1 MSLLYWSARSLADLE
16 AIKIY
21 ISHDSP
27 RYAESYV
34 LKLVNYA
41 NKIIS
46 TFPNLGRVV
55 PESNID
61 HIKEVFF
68 DDYRIIYSIL
78 KESISVQNKALHAEP
93 PIARFTMS
101 NSLAAAG

>member
-1 MSLLYWSARSLADLE
+1 LHWSAHSVADLE

-34 LKLVNYA
+34 LKLVNYS

-46 TFPNLGRVV
+46 TFPNSGRVV

-68 DDYRIIYSIL
+68 DDYRIVYSIL
-78 KESISVQNKALHAEP
+78 NEGVSVLTVHHGAKKL
-93 PIARFTMS
+93 
-101 NSLAAAG
+101 SLLD